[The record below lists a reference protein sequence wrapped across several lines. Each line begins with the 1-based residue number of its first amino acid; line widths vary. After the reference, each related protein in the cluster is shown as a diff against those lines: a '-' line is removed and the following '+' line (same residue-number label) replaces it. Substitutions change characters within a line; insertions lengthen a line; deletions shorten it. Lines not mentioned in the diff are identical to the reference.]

1 MERPASLARLESPKI
16 RIHGQDLAFGSDQD
30 ELTWLRRQNSS
41 LLRQQQAHERSLK
54 ELRSELQQLHEEEV
68 AQRVA
73 RNTHE
78 TASLVTRHEEQVQNI
93 VQRYERQ
100 LALQA
105 EQNSYQIELEQLRRV
120 LAETQSRA
128 GDAQANFEAVEVQA
142 AKQKRKIQKLQAQRA
157 EEVRIMRRR
166 LRSWISSASRRAAK
180 ANAFMTWSIVVSAS
194 SLEQAELQPVRRS
207 RVSAANAQRSLMA
220 DWTQTSHPT
229 LLAIAG
235 ARPLLTALAALR
247 AWAVVVARRRSEME
261 LEAQLDQV
269 SMQTTA
275 ALGALRA
282 EALALRVSANRSAK
296 AAVQTRAVL
305 QLAAPFAVWARAAAL
320 NPWNLRKQGYLDR
333 PLGGSARGKGASMVV
348 RANECVALASVL
360 HAWRAAAR
368 ETARDTKHE
377 ALLQGQL
384 DEASMQ
390 AMAALATLRADMRA
404 LRQRG
409 RRTAASVTDLQAL
422 KAVAAPFAAW
432 SREMIL
438 MRAKRRNTGDV
449 VLNSGEA
456 ARRKAKQLEE
466 VRAQNVAQVT
476 QAQQQAADAQRAAA
490 AASQREAEA
499 TAMAERAL
507 HLLQRLQDLTL
518 LQMALQAW
526 RAPTSSQAKATPID
540 AEVNTSLSDFP
551 TTDVG
556 HGEKRAAALVQH
568 LATVAH
574 PEQEA
579 ALLQLTLKLWSYA
592 TSATRQAWAASDS
605 LQNKSVIDVEMARE
619 IQADTSPIGSA
630 RVSHGDKR
638 AAALVRHLATVVL
651 PEQETALMHTTF
663 KIWNYAAIATRQVLV
678 AEAEPTRRYLAEM
691 QGMRSAFD
699 KQLAD
704 MRKKKGDVQ
713 KQAITAIRKEARSRA
728 LAERSK
734 KLLFQER
741 EYIQL
746 LGYFYAWITAGAEVR
761 HEQRLTTAMSETQQ
775 RHEQALACVR
785 DESRSALKTAWSNS
799 IDASRQA
806 AAFERRKAAEA
817 ILAEEPR
824 TNWMADPGERPT
836 TAAAIERQLEI
847 MEEEKRR
854 QAGCFPQPIEP
865 GCQILE
871 IPDEAFC
878 SRTQRRTTLESMF
891 DRHESEWI
899 AGPFE
904 VWYRLAIEAKHAR
917 AVHEG
922 NALAREA
929 RESRKGLF
937 IAALRQQVKYWQASA
952 FGSWRQTHME
962 AKCQR
967 LLASNS
973 QRKPSSGGMRSQRGS
988 I

>member
-1 MERPASLARLESPKI
+1 LKAASALGA
-16 RIHGQDLAFGSDQD
+16 
-30 ELTWLRRQNSS
+30 
-41 LLRQQQAHERSLK
+41 
-54 ELRSELQQLHEEEV
+54 SE
-68 AQRVA
+68 
-73 RNTHE
+73 
-78 TASLVTRHEEQVQNI
+78 
-93 VQRYERQ
+93 
-100 LALQA
+100 
-105 EQNSYQIELEQLRRV
+105 
-120 LAETQSRA
+120 
-128 GDAQANFEAVEVQA
+128 
-142 AKQKRKIQKLQAQRA
+142 
-157 EEVRIMRRR
+157 
-166 LRSWISSASRRAAK
+166 AAK
-180 ANAFMTWSIVVSAS
+180 AAVEATVALVKEQHAVLELDLADHKHRIAEGAAALEAARTSAAS
-194 SLEQAELQPVRRS
+194 DSAALEAKLAELEKQHSDLKADMSAQKAKADEEASTAALALEASEAAKAVTEAKLVELEKQHGDLKS
-207 RVSAANAQRSLMA
+207 DMSMQKAKADEDASAAAS
-220 DWTQTSHPT
+220 
-229 LLAIAG
+229 
-235 ARPLLTALAALR
+235 ALAASE
-247 AWAVVVARRRSEME
+247 AAGVAALESAKSTAASDIAA
-261 LEAQLDQV
+261 LEAKLTESEKQNSDLKYDL
-269 SMQTTA
+269 STHKARADEDSLTA
-275 ALGALRA
+275 ASAL
-282 EALALRVSANRSAK
+282 EAFESAK
-296 AAVQTRAVL
+296 AAAEANFARLEQEQATLEVD
-305 QLAAPFAVWARAAAL
+305 LANHKSKVAEGAAAL
-320 NPWNLRKQGYLDR
+320 EAAKS
-333 PLGGSARGKGASMVV
+333 SAAS
-348 RANECVALASVL
+348 
-360 HAWRAAAR
+360 
-368 ETARDTKHE
+368 DFIKI
-377 ALLQGQL
+377 
-384 DEASMQ
+384 
-390 AMAALATLRADMRA
+390 AALEAMLAEMEKQNSDLR
-404 LRQRG
+404 
-409 RRTAASVTDLQAL
+409 SDLSTH
-422 KAVAAPFAAW
+422 KA
-432 SREMIL
+432 E
-438 MRAKRRNTGDV
+438 
-449 VLNSGEA
+449 
-456 ARRKAKQLEE
+456 
-466 VRAQNVAQVT
+466 
-476 QAQQQAADAQRAAA
+476 AAA
-490 AASQREAEA
+490 A
-499 TAMAERAL
+499 L
-507 HLLQRLQDLTL
+507 
-518 LQMALQAW
+518 
-526 RAPTSSQAKATPID
+526 
-540 AEVNTSLSDFP
+540 
-551 TTDVG
+551 
-556 HGEKRAAALVQH
+556 
-568 LATVAH
+568 
-574 PEQEA
+574 
-579 ALLQLTLKLWSYA
+579 
-592 TSATRQAWAASDS
+592 
-605 LQNKSVIDVEMARE
+605 EMARE